1 MTRVSKTADTND
13 LGRIKHQLLAV
24 GSANVTG
31 IPLPASLSS
40 TAGPGAGKGGSVFFS
55 DGVSR
60 VRLTLDEKGP
70 VHIENYGDSAILTF
84 EGPEGPVSVEGFVE
98 KTGCHCPKQA
108 YITINEG
115 CIFSCRYCSVP
126 NQEKHIKTPDE
137 IISLIKDACSRDTIE
152 CISLTSGVVGTMNE
166 EDARLFTILEKI
178 RVFDL
183 PIGVSVYPTP
193 GLSKRLFELGV
204 FEVKFNLETA
214 TEKLFAEMCPGL
226 DWEEVWAALKEAAG
240 VFGKN
245 RVYTNIIL
253 GLGESKAEM
262 KACITQCLENGII
275 PIIRPLTPSA
285 ELSDYSRPSAADI
298 LDIAEFLQSELP
310 RFGLDMSK
318 ARTMCAKCMGC
329 DLTPMTDL
337 HAREV
342 TV

>member
-1 MTRVSKTADTND
+1 MTSVPKTSDTND

-24 GSANVTG
+24 GSAKVTG

-40 TAGPGAGKGGSVFFS
+40 TAGPSAGKGGSVFFS

-60 VRLTLDEKGP
+60 IRLMLDEKST
-70 VHIENYGDSAILTF
+70 VHIENYGDSAVLTF
-84 EGPEGPVSVEGFVE
+84 EGPNGPVFVDGFVE

-137 IISLIKDACSRDTIE
+137 IVSLIKDACSRDTIE
-152 CISLTSGVVGTMNE
+152 CISLTSGVVGTVRE

-204 FEVKFNLETA
+204 SEVKFNLETA

-226 DWEEVWAALKEAAG
+226 DWEEVWAALKEAVG

-245 RVYTNIIL
+245 CVYTNIIL
-253 GLGESKAEM
+253 GLGESKDEM
-262 KACITQCLENGII
+262 KQCIRQCLENGII
-275 PIIRPLTPSA
+275 PIIRPLTPSPD
-285 ELSDYSRPSAADI
+285 LSDFTRPSAGTT
-298 LDIAEFLQSELP
+298 LEIAEYLREQLP
-310 RFGLDMSK
+310 RFGLDPTEAK
-318 ARTMCAKCMGC
+318 TMCAKCMGC
-329 DLTPMTDL
+329 DLTPMADL
-337 HAREV
+337 PAGVR
-342 TV
+342 T

>member
-1 MTRVSKTADTND
+1 
-13 LGRIKHQLLAV
+13 
-24 GSANVTG
+24 
-31 IPLPASLSS
+31 
-40 TAGPGAGKGGSVFFS
+40 
-55 DGVSR
+55 
-60 VRLTLDEKGP
+60 
-70 VHIENYGDSAILTF
+70 
-84 EGPEGPVSVEGFVE
+84 
-98 KTGCHCPKQA
+98 CHCPKQA

-204 FEVKFNLETA
+204 SEVKFNLETA

-226 DWEEVWAALKEAAG
+226 DWEEVWAALKEAVG

-245 RVYTNIIL
+245 CVYTNIIL
-253 GLGESKAEM
+253 GLGESKDEM
-262 KACITQCLENGII
+262 KQCIRQCLENGII

-285 ELSDYSRPSAADI
+285 DLSDFTRPSAGTT
-298 LDIAEFLQSELP
+298 LEIAEYLREQLP
-310 RFGLDMSK
+310 RFGLDPTEAK
-318 ARTMCAKCMGC
+318 TMCAKCMGC

-337 HAREV
+337 PAGVR
-342 TV
+342 T

>member
-1 MTRVSKTADTND
+1 MSADIHD
-13 LGRIKHQLLAV
+13 LGRIKHLLLAV
-24 GSANVTG
+24 GSARVTG

-60 VRLTLDEKGP
+60 IRLTLDEKSS
-70 VHIENYGDSAILTF
+70 VLIENFGNFAVLTF
-84 EGPEGPVSVEGFVE
+84 DGPEGPVFVEGFVE

-115 CIFSCRYCSVP
+115 CIFSCRYCNVP
-126 NQEKHIKTPDE
+126 NQEKHTKTPEE
-137 IISLIKDACSRDTIE
+137 IVSLITDACSRDTIE
-152 CISLTSGVVGTMNE
+152 CISLTSGVIGTMKE
-166 EDARLFTILEKI
+166 EEECLFAILE
-178 RVFDL
+178 RVRSFGL

-204 FEVKFNLETA
+204 SEVKFNLETA

-226 DWEEVWAALKEAAG
+226 DWEEIWAALKEA
-240 VFGKN
+240 VDIFGKN

-262 KACITQCLENGII
+262 KACIMQCLENGII

-298 LDIAEFLQSELP
+298 LGIAEFLLSELP
-310 RFGLDMSK
+310 RFDFDPSE

-337 HAREV
+337 HAGKV
-342 TV
+342 TA